1 MIFGLFR
8 RSHDES
14 DVRAIYS
21 GIMAHA
27 RHPAFYQR
35 FGVPDTL
42 DGRYDMLMLHAFLY
56 LHRLKAEPEAV
67 RGQGQKVF
75 DLMFLEMDR
84 ALREIGVGDLAVPK
98 KIKKMASAFYGR
110 TAAYDEALD
119 GTGPE
124 LAEALRRNI
133 YAGDDAGLAPR
144 LGDYVRHAAA
154 EIAGQGSDR
163 LVRTGPVFPDPAPFA
178 EQKSAAR

>member
-8 RSHDES
+8 RSHDDD
-14 DVRAIYS
+14 DVRTIYS

-27 RHPAFYQR
+27 RHPAFYER
-35 FGVPDTL
+35 YGVPDTL

-56 LHRLKAEPEAV
+56 LHRLKTEPETA
-67 RGQGQKVF
+67 REQGQKVF

-110 TAAYDEALD
+110 TAAYDEALS
-119 GTGPE
+119 GTGGE
-124 LAEALRRNI
+124 LAEALGRNI
-133 YAGDDAGLAPR
+133 YPEEGAEHAPLLAR
-144 LGDYVRHAAA
+144 YVRHAAGVLA
-154 EIAGQGSDR
+154 AQDLR
-163 LVRTGPVFPDPAPFA
+163 VLVREGPSFPDPAPFA
-178 EQKSAAR
+178 EQKSAAL